1 MSHSILA
8 SKLHERISVP
18 SNLGFATNIS
28 PDGQAATIIFDN
40 LFVGINPAQQGAV
53 ETHDHTAIQTKV
65 FTVHIPYSTDQQSV
79 TMLMDLRG
87 FADAGA
93 GADVRLV
100 ACAGD
105 TTKVVELST
114 DEGNLVKLKGTSKD
128 AIAAEH
134 PSMQLGDFRDR
145 VEFTVQ
151 TRAAKPVCQITLFL
165 LVEHNTDTT
174 GSGGALLAVDS
185 LDLEIVGPGKG
196 TCQL

>member
-8 SKLHERISVP
+8 SELHERISVP
-18 SNLGFATNIS
+18 SNIGFATDIS
-28 PDGQAATIIFDN
+28 DDGQATTIIFDN
-40 LFVGINPAQQGAV
+40 LLVSVEPARPRALR
-53 ETHDHTAIQTKV
+53 DHTAIQTKV

-87 FADAGA
+87 FVDARA

-100 ACAGD
+100 ACAGG
-105 TTKVVELST
+105 TTKVVALST
-114 DEGNLVKLKGTSKD
+114 DECNLAKLKGTSKD

-134 PSMQLGDFRDR
+134 PSMQLGDFQDR

-151 TRAAKPVCQITLFL
+151 THAAKPVCQITLFL
-165 LVEHNTDTT
+165 LVEDNTDTAD
-174 GSGGALLAVDS
+174 SGGALLALDS